1 MKSDKRLDGQISLI
15 GDVSN
20 VTHVNYV
27 GDGKDIELL
36 VAALKNYGVVTATGE
51 TVQVKRVALPPST
64 KDLF

>member
-51 TVQVKRVALPPST
+51 TVQVKSVALPPST